1 MRWQIIIAPT
11 AKHALDA
18 IRDRRVRRLLAERI
32 DALREEPEKQGKP
45 LTGELAGFRSVRAV
59 GQRYRVLYRVDG
71 PRVLVVVVSLGPRAE
86 GSKKD
91 VYEVARKLLRLRLI
105 EKV

>member
-1 MRWQIIIAPT
+1 MRWQILIAPT
-11 AKHALDA
+11 ANHALGV

-45 LTGELAGFRSVRAV
+45 LTGDLVGFRSVRAV
-59 GQRYRVLYRVDG
+59 GQRYRILYRVDG
-71 PRVLVVVVSLGPRAE
+71 PRILVVVVSLGLRAE

-91 VYEVARKLLRLRLI
+91 VYALAKKLLRVGLI
-105 EKV
+105 ERA

>member
-1 MRWQIIIAPT
+1 M
-11 AKHALDA
+11 LDA
-18 IRDRRVRRLLAERI
+18 TKDRRVNRLLVERI
-32 DALREEPEKQGKP
+32 DALSSEPEKQGKP
-45 LTGELAGFRSVRAV
+45 LTGELAGLRSVRAV

-71 PRVLVVVVSLGPRAE
+71 PRVLVVVVSLGLRAE

-91 VYEVARKLLRLRLI
+91 VYEVARKLLRLRLF